1 MATAGKAFWFT
12 NPLLPLRRGICAM
25 HDVTTA
31 SQMDHFKTVVD
42 LEQLCFN
49 CRALLDDGPKHRI
62 HGHVGDGKLLN
73 VDNVDN
79 INSVNSVNNVTTA
92 NTVNAASLI
101 DSANSDSNQDQANIN
116 ERPWFDIAFA
126 LTETPDEAD
135 SPVNHPSFITSERF
149 DELVPG
155 LASESATRRRTVTYH
170 IVHHKACNISGSFKD
185 HIRAKCVYSLPDP
198 CRRLHPAF
206 LPCDKSSTDPR
217 LNIMPLRRKAKAR
230 SQSPPKRSGSTSP
243 NKPDDAAGGPDNQ
256 SYDMIAPADMDIDID
271 GARKTISDFRMA
283 YIAQAS
289 CCAISGGGRPWS
301 ALQPIGP
308 GVQACHIVPQQHYH
322 LYPLGD
328 PSDTTQD
335 SARRLCQAWEK
346 TWSPGNGILLMKHIH
361 DFFDARL
368 LSIHPTTL
376 RIRVFVPFEDLELYH
391 GRKAQIPPRVD
402 RSALAHHYDMC
413 CIENMAAERPS
424 IILSSLDATNRS
436 SSAIS
441 LVSPSSGG
449 STPLSGRPSLPMTPS
464 SGDALQTA
472 PPAGDPSK
480 RRRPTRNGNET
491 QGCVNDDEEYWL
503 EEVVVQD
510 LLRGR
515 KRQRP
520 DDFSFDGYVTQ
531 SNSREFLANVNREL
545 QKDLGLA

>member
-1 MATAGKAFWFT
+1 MTSAVTAPMRAGGWNVILTIANQQYLGGIYQ
-12 NPLLPLRRGICAM
+12 NPREPTVTFGDLCAEL
-25 HDVTTA
+25 A
-31 SQMDHFKTVVD
+31 
-42 LEQLCFN
+42 LCF
-49 CRALLDDGPKHRI
+49 DYPG
-62 HGHVGDGKLLN
+62 GGKLLNN

-79 INSVNSVNNVTTA
+79 INSVNSVNTA

-101 DSANSDSNQDQANIN
+101 DSANRDSNQDQANIN

-198 CRRLHPAF
+198 RRRHHPAF
-206 LPCDKSSTDPR
+206 LPYNKSPADPR

-243 NKPDDAAGGPDNQ
+243 NKADDAAGGPDNQ

-271 GARKTISDFRMA
+271 AARKTISDFRMA
-283 YIAQAS
+283 CIAQAS

-301 ALQPIGP
+301 ALQLIGP

-413 CIENMAAERPS
+413 CIENMAAERPN

-491 QGCVNDDEEYWL
+491 QGCVNDDDEYWS
-503 EEVVVQD
+503 EEEVVQD

-545 QKDLGLA
+545 QKDLRLA